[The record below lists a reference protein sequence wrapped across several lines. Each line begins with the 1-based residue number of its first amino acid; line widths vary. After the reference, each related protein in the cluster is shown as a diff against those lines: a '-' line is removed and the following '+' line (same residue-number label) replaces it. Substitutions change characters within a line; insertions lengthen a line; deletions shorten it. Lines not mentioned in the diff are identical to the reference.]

1 MNKLIT
7 LSLTCLALSACSI
20 AEPPQSLQ
28 SPPTR
33 EDALRAGAGFEARKP
48 NGECVSSNVGG
59 RCWDIVV
66 PNADGTWTLTTFS
79 INREREFTGEPVHR
93 TLTAEQVVVR
103 DWYAEIK

>member
-33 EDALRAGAGFEARKP
+33 EDALRAGAGFEARKAS
-48 NGECVSSNVGG
+48 GECVSKKVGN
-59 RCWDIVV
+59 RCWDTVA
-66 PNADGTWTLTTFS
+66 PNADGTWTLTTIS
-79 INREREFTGEPVHR
+79 SGKPVHR